1 MVYVSGYMLTHR
13 WIDYDYHP
21 LPKVICD
28 NITICH
34 FILEFLLVFWS
45 LQQAFLK
52 SAARHDPSVD
62 RSRYLA
68 PDLYTYSLF
77 EPSDN
82 AQESI
87 TVHHI
92 ISTLTNITIYR
103 QDSFSICWYTT
114 VYNGLGTLHISC
126 VLNSWMFISVTGS
139 VWWYVC
145 RL

>member
-21 LPKVICD
+21 LPRVICD
-28 NITICH
+28 NSDICH
-34 FILEFLLVFWS
+34 FILEFLLVFRS
-45 LQQAFLK
+45 LQQSLISSTAQ
-52 SAARHDPSVD
+52 HDPASQPVHVPGPWWMYFYVPVHD
-62 RSRYLA
+62 
-68 PDLYTYSLF
+68 
-77 EPSDN
+77 

-87 TVHHI
+87 IVHHI
-92 ISTLTNITIYR
+92 MSTLTIIAIYR
-103 QDSFSICWYTT
+103 QDTFSICWYTT

-126 VLNSWMFISVTGS
+126 VLNSWMFISATGS